1 MLSLKNL
8 TNNKIIAHNVIEA
21 DSFFKRLKGL
31 MFTKVLSPQSGMFI
45 HPCNG
50 IHTFFMNYVI
60 DVLYLDPNN
69 KIIAIDEKMKPS
81 RFGKIHKKAVAVVE
95 LSEGMIEET
104 QTKVGHVV
112 EFI

>member
-1 MLSLKNL
+1 
-8 TNNKIIAHNVIEA
+8 VIEA
-21 DSFFKRLKGL
+21 DSFLKRLKGL
-31 MFTKVLSPQSGMFI
+31 MFTKVLSPQSVMYI

-69 KIIAIDEKMKPS
+69 KIIAIDENMKPG
-81 RFGKIHKKAVAVVE
+81 RIGKIHKKAVAVVE
-95 LSEGMIEET
+95 LSKGMIGET